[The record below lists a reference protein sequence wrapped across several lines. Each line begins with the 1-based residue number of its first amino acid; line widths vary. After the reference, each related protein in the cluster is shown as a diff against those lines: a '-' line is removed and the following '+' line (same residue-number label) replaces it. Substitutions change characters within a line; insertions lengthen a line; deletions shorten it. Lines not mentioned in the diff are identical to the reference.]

1 MEYFLIYAA
10 VINLVTFVTFVW
22 DKRCAVKGR
31 RRIPERTLITLA
43 LLGGSP
49 AALLAMFT
57 ARHKTRKPKFF
68 IGLPVILVL
77 QATALIIYEVYLK

>member
-1 MEYFLIYAA
+1 VEYIALYLAA
-10 VINLVTFVTFVW
+10 VNLLTFIIYVW

-31 RRIPERTLITLA
+31 RRVPERTLITLA

-49 AALLAMFT
+49 AALLGMLA

-68 IGLPVILVL
+68 IGVPAILAL
-77 QATALIIYEVYLK
+77 QLAAVIIYEVYLK